1 MQFCHILLVKTNV
14 NNINSRK
21 GLVCRLWH
29 KLDRANVETIYCLI
43 QIFICH
49 GSHITL
55 VLLFIGARST
65 SCVLKKM
72 CLNSSTSQDFD
83 WCRLMWLQTVR
94 LTSHSK
100 EILEIIPAFNFLFAL
115 LLYASQGLA
124 FKCAH
129 AHLCVQHIQYILYM
143 LLRHFAIKK
152 KLGKKRK
159 KEEVALHN
167 LLKKKKKTYG
177 GKLSNRKALWNSKT
191 LFLWGKVKVKYVF

>member
-1 MQFCHILLVKTNV
+1 MSWFPHYFGTAFYWCK
-14 NNINSRK
+14 
-21 GLVCRLWH
+21 
-29 KLDRANVETIYCLI
+29 IYFLH
-43 QIFICH
+43 FK
-49 GSHITL
+49 
-55 VLLFIGARST
+55 
-65 SCVLKKM
+65 KKM

-167 LLKKKKKTYG
+167 LLKKKKK
-177 GKLSNRKALWNSKT
+177 NIRWKA
-191 LFLWGKVKVKYVF
+191 VKQKSTVKQQNFVSLG